1 MVPYANP
8 SYTTTRD
15 YIDEVV
21 APALAPYAR
30 EFDLL
35 AIAQDVLEL
44 NADEQVFTPRDDV
57 DFWEV
62 CYEHRRQ

>member
-1 MVPYANP
+1 MLKT
-8 SYTTTRD
+8 SYTTTAD
-15 YIDEVV
+15 YTAQVV
-21 APALAPYAR
+21 EPALAPYAH
-30 EFDLL
+30 EFDVI
-35 AIAQDVLEL
+35 AIAQAVLEF